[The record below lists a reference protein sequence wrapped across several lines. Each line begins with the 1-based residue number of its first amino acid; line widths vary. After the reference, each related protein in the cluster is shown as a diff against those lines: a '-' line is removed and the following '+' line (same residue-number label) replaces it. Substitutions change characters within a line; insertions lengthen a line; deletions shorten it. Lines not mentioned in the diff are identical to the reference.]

1 MPPRK
6 SDASKAVAN
15 GEEGGSGTPAAKES
29 QKAVEGINL
38 EDLNLPKS
46 IVTRLAKGVLP
57 PNTQIQ
63 GNAMLAMSKSATV
76 FVNYLASQANTYA
89 TDANRKTIAPQDV
102 LKALEEL
109 EFPDFRPSLE
119 AELAK
124 FNEVQTDK
132 RNVYRKKVADKAA
145 QKAGSPAG
153 DADEVETDKD
163 GQPLTK
169 KARIELGDV
178 ADADSSEMH
187 EGDTVADVD
196 EEGDEDEGQ
205 DDEEGEEEDEEEEE
219 EEEGEDDDRTEDAI
233 EEPSQQEEGDD
244 EALDNGDE
252 SD

>member
-6 SDASKAVAN
+6 SDASKAAGAN
-15 GEEGGSGTPAAKES
+15 GDDGSGTPTVKEV
-29 QKAVEGINL
+29 QKTVEGINL

-46 IVTRLAKGVLP
+46 IVTRLAKGILP

-76 FVNYLASQANTYA
+76 FVNYLASQANTFA

-102 LKALEEL
+102 FKALEEL
-109 EFPDFRPSLE
+109 EFPDFAPRLE

-124 FNEVQTDK
+124 FNELQTDK
-132 RNVYRKKVADKAA
+132 RNVYRKKVAADKAA
-145 QKAGSPAG
+145 KSGSPAAGDG
-153 DADEVETDKD
+153 DADEGEMDRD
-163 GQPLTK
+163 GQPAAK

-178 ADADSSEMH
+178 AEGDASEMH
-187 EGDTVADVD
+187 EADVD
-196 EEGDEDEGQ
+196 EEVDEEEGQ
-205 DDEEGEEEDEEEEE
+205 GEEGEDEEEED
-219 EEEGEDDDRTEDAI
+219 EGEEDERLEDPI
-233 EEPSQQEEGDD
+233 EEPSQQEGED